1 MSLKLKVV
9 VPECIETIRFTHPDG
24 TVQEFQAT
32 FKRLS
37 RADQDNWLQRMDRWS
52 GVFDETAEAD
62 ASAQTERLTQMQAER
77 VQLLSELFVQTD
89 IFEGEPSRKAQL
101 DFILNDAV
109 LFNLYATAA
118 AQAVINAGI
127 VATKNSNGS
136 AQPG

>member
-9 VPECIETIRFTHPDG
+9 VPECTEVIRFTHPDG

-32 FKRLS
+32 FKRVS

-52 GVFDETAEAD
+52 GAFDEAIEAEAP
-62 ASAQTERLTQMQAER
+62 AQKERLDQMQAER
-77 VQLLSELFVQTD
+77 VKLLSELFIQTD

-109 LFNLYATAA
+109 LFNLYASAA
-118 AQAVINAGI
+118 AQAVIGAGI